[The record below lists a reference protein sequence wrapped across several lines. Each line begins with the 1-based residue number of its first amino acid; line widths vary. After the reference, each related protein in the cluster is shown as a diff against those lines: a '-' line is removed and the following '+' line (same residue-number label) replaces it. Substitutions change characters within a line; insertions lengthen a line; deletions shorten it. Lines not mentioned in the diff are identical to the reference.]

1 MVLLFWIGLRF
12 LAPSIRSLSLSI
24 DVSVWTCLRR
34 KKTCHCFS
42 IALNVH
48 VYRMKGHAKNT
59 LFSYGHNRK
68 QCKELWRFHSEPD
81 RYVKFSQLAWCVSR
95 HTYRGEIWMFCR
107 CRAQLQ
113 NCKWNE
119 YRHTHTLSVSLFLC
133 LFSQMEIFCFSLAHN
148 RRLLKWHKTIWNK
161 SRSYWCT

>member
-1 MVLLFWIGLRF
+1 MFRLSTLLHVVLKYIGRLNKWLQTIHMVLLFWIGLRF
-12 LAPSIRSLSLSI
+12 LALLTRFLSISI
-24 DVSVWTCLRR
+24 DVSVRTCLRR

-59 LFSYGHNRK
+59 LYSFFSYGHNRK
-68 QCKELWRFHSEPD
+68 QCKELWRSHSKPD

-95 HTYRGEIWMFCR
+95 HTYRGKIWMFWR

-113 NCKWNE
+113 DCKRNV
-119 YRHTHTLSVSLFLC
+119 YRRTYTLFLC
-133 LFSQMEIFCFSLAHN
+133 PCFSICS
-148 RRLLKWHKTIWNK
+148 LK
-161 SRSYWCT
+161 